1 MTNHVNATAA
11 QKGCS
16 SLPKDMYSQLSRL
29 KVSAAAMQDCSC
41 CRPAETMQPNCVHV
55 WKFFLPT
62 NTAAV
67 CKLCKMTVRRGSKGN
82 NESHDT
88 LATVSPHHSEFT
100 DVEKQKSLN
109 RYHDICMGTAVS
121 YLWLLFNELILQC
134 PWTPLVIVD
143 LPVISKAVSGGCRSS
158 YCKPCARFSKFLKF
172 TLVQKIVGL
181 KQIFGKTRTVSS
193 CQKFLKKL
201 RNPACCLLRNTY
213 NTKLGKWLFCFSG
226 YFCRVI

>member
-1 MTNHVNATAA
+1 
-11 QKGCS
+11 
-16 SLPKDMYSQLSRL
+16 MYSQLSRL

-41 CRPAETMQPNCVHV
+41 CRPAETMQPNYVRV
-55 WKFFLPT
+55 WKCFLPT

-88 LATVSPHHSEFT
+88 LATVSPQWVYRHGET
-100 DVEKQKSLN
+100 EVIKQVP
-109 RYHDICMGTAVS
+109 YICMGTAVS

-158 YCKPCARFSKFLKF
+158 YCKPCARFSKLLKF

-181 KQIFGKTRTVSS
+181 KKIFGKTRTVSS

-213 NTKLGKWLFCFSG
+213 NTKLGNGFFVSVVTFVELFRFLQGHNRQQCE
-226 YFCRVI
+226 R